1 MFFGD
6 IFLGAH
12 TSQPVWNLLWIQH
25 WFFLKDWWYT
35 SFHFRC
41 LELLVFRSSF
51 NGTYNIRMVILC
63 RRQDFNSFIFPQ
75 FFCGNIM
82 CQYKTL
88 QSVCTVSSELSID
101 TPETNEICVQVDLI
115 SGISSIYM
123 HFPKRVPLNIGQ
135 GYAVGIKDIIPTR
148 KKIHFDSHT
157 LKNSCYYCENKLLVG
172 DNNKGS

>member
-1 MFFGD
+1 
-6 IFLGAH
+6 
-12 TSQPVWNLLWIQH
+12 
-25 WFFLKDWWYT
+25 
-35 SFHFRC
+35 
-41 LELLVFRSSF
+41 
-51 NGTYNIRMVILC
+51 
-63 RRQDFNSFIFPQ
+63 
-75 FFCGNIM
+75 M

-88 QSVCTVSSELSID
+88 QSVCPVSSELSID